1 MRRAIGALLLALA
14 AELAAGVFLVR
25 AADVSR
31 ETTAH
36 VGKET
41 VYDRVYEPRQHL
53 VIMPE
58 TGDSWIETESGE
70 RHYLTIGNN
79 DE

>member
-1 MRRAIGALLLALA
+1 MRRAVIALLLALA
-14 AELAAGVFLVR
+14 AELAAGAFLVR
-25 AADVSR
+25 AANVPR
-31 ETTAH
+31 ETIAES
-36 VGKET
+36 KQT

-79 DE
+79 DV

>member
-1 MRRAIGALLLALA
+1 MRRAVIALLLALA
-14 AELAAGVFLVR
+14 AEFAAGAFLVR
-25 AADVSR
+25 TANAPREAIER
-31 ETTAH
+31 ET
-36 VGKET
+36 KET

-53 VIMPE
+53 VITPE

-79 DE
+79 IG

>member
-1 MRRAIGALLLALA
+1 MVIALTLALA
-14 AELAAGVFLVR
+14 AELAAGAFLVG
-25 AADVSR
+25 AGNAPR
-31 ETTAH
+31 ETA
-36 VGKET
+36 GSAPKET

-53 VIMPE
+53 VITPE